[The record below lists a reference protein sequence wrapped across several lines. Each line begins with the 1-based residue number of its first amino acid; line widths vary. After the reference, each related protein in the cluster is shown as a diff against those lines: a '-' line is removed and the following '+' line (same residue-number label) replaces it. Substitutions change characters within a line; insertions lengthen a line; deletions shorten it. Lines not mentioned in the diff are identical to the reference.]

1 MGVKKDKL
9 LSSHKARSERIRES
23 LNRLAAG
30 LKKTFHDQ
38 EVGGF
43 FTAPEPNQ
51 TKKKR
56 TKRREITE
64 AMSAKRKQAKLKKI
78 KSKIGKRNPSLCS
91 AKHSS
96 SLLFLLL
103 SVV

>member
-1 MGVKKDKL
+1 MQDLYADITMGVKKDKL

-51 TKKKR
+51 KKNGR
-56 TKRREITE
+56 N
-64 AMSAKRKQAKLKKI
+64 KRKKTA
-78 KSKIGKRNPSLCS
+78 GKTQQDH
-91 AKHSS
+91 K
-96 SLLFLLL
+96 
-103 SVV
+103 